1 MLNLH
6 LCQSLFSAVLCP
18 LFYHLCSAFK
28 DTSASPCC
36 YSLQPRSTVP
46 SNTSRCVFLT
56 AFPLY
61 PLLTGLLYSW
71 TVHYVTWH
79 RGSPGRMF
87 ATSGFG
93 IIYLVRQI
101 FFYREPFFGIGLFI
115 YRFFILRKTL
125 NRQCLQTFLSTA
137 FFLSKISILFA
148 CHFFAFLFSF
158 LVLATLILFCVNL

>member
-101 FFYREPFFGIGLFI
+101 FFYREPFFWYWPFHIPVF
-115 YRFFILRKTL
+115 YPPQNFESPMFANFFIHGIFSVK
-125 NRQCLQTFLSTA
+125 NFYFVCLP
-137 FFLSKISILFA
+137 LF
-148 CHFFAFLFSF
+148 CF
-158 LVLATLILFCVNL
+158 LV